1 MTPWLPALAGRILGS
16 PSLNDRFLHDYRLTI
31 SDLIVENH
39 FRHWERRLHDMG
51 LQFTSQGGYGWGS
64 AIVDGLKVFGA
75 IDLPQGEFWHMQRHP
90 VTGQIQERQF
100 KIHKLDQQAEHA
112 ERALTFGL
120 GLNCVRLAAAATH
133 TYGKTYCSAESF
145 ISYIDIMGS
154 GGLLPDPG
162 KDFREGYN
170 LCDSPFSI
178 KATGDRAFCD
188 GLQHV
193 GYEVYSLQPA
203 GRDRSLYAWNGVG
216 LHFNRNITW
225 WKQGRAFSEYL
236 ARCAAVFQQGK
247 FVADFAYW
255 TGDVMPYECPD
266 RVAMRPALPWGCNA
280 DLVNTDVL
288 LNRLTV
294 KEGRLWL
301 PDGISY
307 RYLVMPPT
315 QKTMDPAS
323 LRRIKDLVAAGATV
337 VLGPKPVSA
346 IGLSN
351 YPACDA
357 EVKALADEIW
367 GQGEPS
373 GAGSRAVGQGRVVW
387 GRSLAE
393 LLKADALPQDL
404 EVEGEGRRMEQFDW
418 IHYRAGDREIYFVS
432 NQADA
437 EQAVDIRFRV
447 GGKRPELWD
456 AVWGTRR
463 QLPEYHTG
471 NGATVVPMR
480 FAPRESCF
488 VVFSSKTDAPD
499 VFTGRNFPRANEVL
513 NLSGEWRVNFEPRS
527 GGPGE
532 VEFAGL
538 EDWTKR
544 DEDGIKHY
552 SGTATY
558 RKTFDLPESVRPG
571 AGPLY
576 LDLGAVKDLAD
587 VRLNGKEL
595 GVVWCA
601 PWRVDIAGAVKP
613 RGNVLEIDVVNQW
626 PNRLIGDSAL
636 PETKRLVKT
645 NFKMRPEQPLVSSG
659 LLGPVTL
666 QIMNGTP

>member
-1 MTPWLPALAGRILGS
+1 
-16 PSLNDRFLHDYRLTI
+16 
-31 SDLIVENH
+31 
-39 FRHWERRLHDMG
+39 
-51 LQFTSQGGYGWGS
+51 
-64 AIVDGLKVFGA
+64 
-75 IDLPQGEFWHMQRHP
+75 
-90 VTGQIQERQF
+90 
-100 KIHKLDQQAEHA
+100 
-112 ERALTFGL
+112 
-120 GLNCVRLAAAATH
+120 
-133 TYGKTYCSAESF
+133 
-145 ISYIDIMGS
+145 
-154 GGLLPDPG
+154 
-162 KDFREGYN
+162 
-170 LCDSPFSI
+170 
-178 KATGDRAFCD
+178 
-188 GLQHV
+188 
-193 GYEVYSLQPA
+193 
-203 GRDRSLYAWNGVG
+203 
-216 LHFNRNITW
+216 
-225 WKQGRAFSEYL
+225 
-236 ARCAAVFQQGK
+236 
-247 FVADFAYW
+247 
-255 TGDVMPYECPD
+255 
-266 RVAMRPALPWGCNA
+266 
-280 DLVNTDVL
+280 
-288 LNRLTV
+288 
-294 KEGRLWL
+294 
-301 PDGISY
+301 
-307 RYLVMPPT
+307 
-315 QKTMDPAS
+315 
-323 LRRIKDLVAAGATV
+323 
-337 VLGPKPVSA
+337 
-346 IGLSN
+346 
-351 YPACDA
+351 
-357 EVKALADEIW
+357 
-367 GQGEPS
+367 
-373 GAGSRAVGQGRVVW
+373 VGQGRVVW
-387 GRSLAE
+387 GTSLAE

-513 NLSGEWRVNFEPRS
+513 NLGGEWRVNFEPRS

-538 EDWTKR
+538 EDWTMR
-544 DEDGIKHY
+544 NEDGIKHY

-571 AGPLY
+571 NGPLY
-576 LDLGAVKDLAD
+576 LDLGVVKDLAE

-636 PETKRLVKT
+636 PEAKRLVKT
-645 NFKMRPEQPLVSSG
+645 NLKLRPEQPLVPSG

-666 QIMNGTP
+666 QETKER